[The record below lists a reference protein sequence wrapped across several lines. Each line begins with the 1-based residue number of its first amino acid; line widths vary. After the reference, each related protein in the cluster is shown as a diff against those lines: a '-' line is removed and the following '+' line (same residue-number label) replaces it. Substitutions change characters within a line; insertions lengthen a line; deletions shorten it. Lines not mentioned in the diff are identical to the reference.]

1 MGSYAD
7 LWKKIKSDP
16 VLYIAW
22 ILALVSAFFVRP
34 DKGYLDYI
42 DFRSLGILWGLMVII
57 QGLKENSV
65 FEKIGQ
71 LLMGKAS
78 KAWQLSAAL
87 IFMCFIGS
95 MLITNDVALITF
107 VPFGMLVLR
116 SCQREDLM
124 IPVIVFQTIAANLGS
139 MATPVGNPQN
149 LYLYGI
155 TRMSIGEF
163 ILCMLPFTM
172 VAALLLVLCIFL
184 LPGKNKDIVINSEYG
199 IVREFGSRWQII
211 IYTVLFVIAILSVLR
226 VIPWYVMAA
235 VVLVIVAGMDFKI
248 LFRADYMLLLT
259 FIGFF
264 IFTGNM
270 ARIDSVNDFLN
281 SVTSGKE
288 FTVAVIASQFISNVP
303 ATLLLSGFTSNYKE
317 LLIGVNA
324 GGLGT
329 LIASMASLISFKFY
343 SASYKERQKA
353 YILYFTVAN
362 LAFLAVF
369 VLLHLFI

>member
-1 MGSYAD
+1 
-7 LWKKIKSDP
+7 
-16 VLYIAW
+16 
-22 ILALVSAFFVRP
+22 
-34 DKGYLDYI
+34 
-42 DFRSLGILWGLMVII
+42 
-57 QGLKENSV
+57 
-65 FEKIGQ
+65 
-71 LLMGKAS
+71 
-78 KAWQLSAAL
+78 
-87 IFMCFIGS
+87 
-95 MLITNDVALITF
+95 
-107 VPFGMLVLR
+107 
-116 SCQREDLM
+116 
-124 IPVIVFQTIAANLGS
+124 
-139 MATPVGNPQN
+139 
-149 LYLYGI
+149 
-155 TRMSIGEF
+155 
-163 ILCMLPFTM
+163 MLPFTM

-303 ATLLLSGFTSNYKE
+303 ATLLLSVFTSNYKE

>member
-22 ILALVSAFFVRP
+22 ILALISAFFVKP

-71 LLMGKAS
+71 LLMGRAS

-107 VPFGMLVLR
+107 VPFGMLVLK
-116 SCQREDLM
+116 SCRREDLM

-155 TRMSIGEF
+155 TQMSIGEF
-163 ILCMLPFTM
+163 VLCMLPFTAA
-172 VAALLLVLCIFL
+172 AALMLVLCIFL
-184 LPGKNKDIVINSEYG
+184 LPGRNKDIVINSEYG
-199 IVREFGSRWQII
+199 IVKEFGSRRQIV

-235 VVLVIVAGMDFKI
+235 VVLVMVAGMDYKI

-270 ARIDSVNDFLN
+270 ARIDSVKEFFN

-343 SASYKERQKA
+343 SATYKERQKA
-353 YILYFTVAN
+353 YIVYFTVAN